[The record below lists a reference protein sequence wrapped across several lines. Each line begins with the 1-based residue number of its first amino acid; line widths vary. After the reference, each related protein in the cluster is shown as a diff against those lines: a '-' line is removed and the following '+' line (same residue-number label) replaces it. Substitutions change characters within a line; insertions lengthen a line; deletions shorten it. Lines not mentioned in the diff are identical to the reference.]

1 MTNWL
6 TKQTIKV
13 MLENNTIPESSCDVY
28 EYGLNILIYT
38 VLSTLFLLLIGC
50 LWGLTLECLIII
62 AIFYTCQTIGGGYH
76 ASTHLQCFITMSTGL
91 SIILFGIRFH
101 FYHIALCNYLTVFS
115 ALVLLAKPV
124 VLHKSKEYLAPSIN
138 KYEMLS
144 RLVTISL
151 ASIYLIFITLY
162 HLFSSSLIQ
171 NIVVSFSY
179 TLFCAS
185 ISRLVGALRS
195 KIEGIVQE

>member
-6 TKQTIKV
+6 TKKIIKI
-13 MLENNTIPESSCDVY
+13 MLKHNTITEASCEVY

-38 VLSTLFLLLIGC
+38 VLSTLFLLIIGC
-50 LWGLTLECLIII
+50 LWGLMLECLIII
-62 AIFYTCQTIGGGYH
+62 AIFYMCQTIGGGYH

-101 FYHIALCNYLTVFS
+101 FYHITLCNYLTVFS

-138 KYEMLS
+138 KYEMIS
-144 RLVTISL
+144 RLVTITF
-151 ASIYLIFITLY
+151 ASIYLIFIALY
-162 HLFSSSLIQ
+162 HLFPSPLIQ

-179 TLFCAS
+179 TLVCAS
-185 ISRLVGALRS
+185 VSRLVGALRS
-195 KIEGIVQE
+195 KMEGIAQE